1 MNRSAASRGSSLTSP
16 SYPSSPATPTV
27 SAIPASLGM
36 INGNGNG
43 NNFAN
48 GTARANGGANGT
60 TKQARSQTQ
69 SNPPVTGTTT
79 TPSSTTTTTAP
90 STTSRTKPE
99 TLSRDSATSSQP
111 TSTVSSPP
119 QQPSSQSQQHHV
131 SIQSSSQPP
140 PPSSSKHL
148 DKHQVDAE
156 QVRKALEAT
165 KLDKRKDP
173 RERSGRIARSEPSSA
188 NQSTLVSRSNSKNQQ
203 TRGGGGNDSS
213 TIASGLTTPGSRAP
227 SVNGGNSG
235 DGNNR
240 KQGPSS
246 VSSSGNANLAPPT
259 PAPSGSTAKLSR
271 ESSKGKVTSRL
282 SRMFQQS
289 NKAVHKD
296 LEAVKDFI
304 EDAPRSDDGNSSVN
318 TSNPMG
324 PAKDHPNT
332 PMSTTP
338 LRSSAAA
345 SDKESRDGEREKDR
359 DREKERKQDSRK
371 QAATE
376 ALSRRFE
383 VHPDGTHS
391 HHLKAAKRQE
401 KLSDMWRDM
410 FGAGKKKEEAAEKA
424 ILGHP
429 ADDQQLSLM
438 SSWVEQLK
446 SEKEKTSSKKS
457 TSSPPASL
465 VDKYGKCQEI
475 VGRGAFGVVRIS
487 HKIDPKDSR
496 TERLFAVKEF
506 RRRPQETAKKYQKR
520 LTSEFCISSSL
531 RHPNIIHTLD
541 LMPDAKGDYCAVME
555 YCAGGDLYT
564 LILAAGKL
572 DVGEA
577 DCFFKQVMR
586 GVEYMHEMGVAHRD
600 LKPENLL
607 LTTHGAVKITD
618 FGNGECF
625 RMAWEKEAH
634 MTAGL
639 CGSAPYIAPE
649 EYVNKEF
656 DPRAVDVW
664 ATGVIY
670 MAMRTGRH
678 LWRVAQKDEDEFY
691 QKYLQGRR
699 DEDGYAP
706 IETLHRARCRNV
718 IYSILDPNPTR
729 RITASQV
736 LKSEWLRDIR

>member
-1 MNRSAASRGSSLTSP
+1 MPLGLNLSMNRSSASRASSLASP
-16 SYPSSPATPTV
+16 SNPSSPSSPAATAT
-27 SAIPASLGM
+27 PASLDTVNV
-36 INGNGNG
+36 NGTVD
-43 NNFAN
+43 ASRRMN
-48 GTARANGGANGT
+48 GTASKQNQPAQPTSRPAT
-60 TKQARSQTQ
+60 TSTTAA
-69 SNPPVTGTTT
+69 TGTIAS
-79 TPSSTTTTTAP
+79 PNP
-90 STTSRTKPE
+90 QTTSP
-99 TLSRDSATSSQP
+99 TSYFQSQP
-111 TSTVSSPP
+111 TSSSRSPHP
-119 QQPSSQSQQHHV
+119 QSQSQSQNPQHLSV
-131 SIQSSSQPP
+131 QASSQPP
-140 PPSSSKHL
+140 SAPSDQGAS
-148 DKHQVDAE
+148 DKQHHVDPE

-165 KLDKRKDP
+165 KLDKNDKDASLYTRKPEDQSDP
-173 RERSGRIARSEPSSA
+173 NSAFPS
-188 NQSTLVSRSNSKNQQ
+188 NIVSRSNSKKN
-203 TRGGGGNDSS
+203 THGNESS
-213 TIASGLTTPGSRAP
+213 ASGLTTPASRAP
-227 SVNGGNSG
+227 SVTGGAGGNN
-235 DGNNR
+235 GNVSNGEGR
-240 KQGPSS
+240 KAGPSS
-246 VSSSGNANLAPPT
+246 IASSGNSNLAPPT
-259 PAPSGSTAKLSR
+259 PVPPAKLSR
-271 ESSKGKVTSRL
+271 ESSKSGKVTSRL
-282 SRMFQQS
+282 SRMFQQT
-289 NKAVHKD
+289 NKVVHKD

-304 EDAPRSDDGNSSVN
+304 EEPGKFDENGSGAGSTNGSGKALTAGAGGTAGQYATPPVSTGPGRSGV
-318 TSNPMG
+318 P
-324 PAKDHPNT
+324 
-332 PMSTTP
+332 
-338 LRSSAAA
+338 
-345 SDKESRDGEREKDR
+345 SDRESKDGEREGVK
-359 DREKERKQDSRK
+359 EKEKEKKLDAK
-371 QAATE
+371 KIAAKD
-376 ALSRRFE
+376 ALSKRFE
-383 VHPDGTHS
+383 VHPDGSHS

-410 FGAGKKKEEAAEKA
+410 FGAGKKKEEAAKEA
-424 ILGHP
+424 FP
-429 ADDQQLSLM
+429 PYDQQLSLM

-446 SEKEKTSSKKS
+446 SEKDKSGSKKG
-457 TSSPPASL
+457 TASPPASL

-577 DCFFKQVMR
+577 DCFFKQIMR
-586 GVEYMHEMGVAHRD
+586 GVDREDY
-600 LKPENLL
+600 
-607 LTTHGAVKITD
+607 D

-670 MAMRTGRH
+670 MAMRSGRH

-699 DEDGYAP
+699 DEDGYPP
-706 IETLHRARCRNV
+706 IEMLHRARCRNV

-736 LKSEWLRDIR
+736 LKSEWLRDIRVCKAGQEGY